1 MAFDG
6 GVKKIRIDKRL
17 YRYIEYELYHY
28 EQYKKDIQI
37 QRNRIIDGAT
47 TNDGQPKGTAIGNPT
62 EMKGIKLVTS
72 ASIVSMER
80 VVRAVDNALKSLGVQ
95 HDQIFKMLYISGRR
109 DIYAMC
115 DDMHVSYETF
125 KRRKRELIYR
135 VGVEL
140 GLINILT

>member
-1 MAFDG
+1 MAFDS

-28 EQYKKDIQI
+28 EQYKKDIQV

-47 TNDGQPKGTAIGNPT
+47 TNDGQPKGTDIGNPT
-62 EMKGIKLVTS
+62 EMKGIKLMTS